1 MTVADFHALEFLL
14 GCPLPAS
21 YRRIMARY
29 PLNPNDANSA
39 IALPDDPQS
48 IIGINQGLREG
59 EYAEEWRPE
68 WFAIGNSPSGD
79 MYILDLSARTD
90 AVLAGITRLTSS
102 SARLRISKASSSE
115 RKREELESRSD

>member
-1 MTVADFHALEFLL
+1 MTEADFHALEFLL

-29 PLNPNDANSA
+29 PLNPNDVNSA

-48 IIGINQGLREG
+48 IIRINRGLREG
-59 EYAEEWRPE
+59 EFAEEWRPE
-68 WFAIGNSPSGD
+68 WFAIGNGPSGD
-79 MYILDLSARTD
+79 IYILDLSAETD
-90 AVLAGITRLTSS
+90 AVLAWDHETHDLAHEAQDLESFVER
-102 SARLRISKASSSE
+102 